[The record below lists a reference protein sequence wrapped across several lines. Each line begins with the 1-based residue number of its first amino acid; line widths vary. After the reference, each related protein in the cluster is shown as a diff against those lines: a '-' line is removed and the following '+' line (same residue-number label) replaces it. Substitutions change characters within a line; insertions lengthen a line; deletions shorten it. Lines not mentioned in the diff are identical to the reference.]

1 MTLPTTAPASVA
13 TRMVASAERRAR
25 AMSPGDRSTAGSG
38 AGGPQGDEAVDIT
51 VADVAERAAQAGL
64 AM

>member
-1 MTLPTTAPASVA
+1 MYYLAVAPAL
-13 TRMVASAERRAR
+13 RRTGLGRRLVKA
-25 AMSPGDRSTAGSG
+25 